1 MSDQDKKQGFKML
14 GCVSRENF
22 DEMMRDTMQ
31 DIINIERFLVVAGL
45 AAVLI
50 FTGSFF

>member
-1 MSDQDKKQGFKML
+1 MSDQDKEQGFKML
-14 GCVSRENF
+14 GCASRENF
-22 DEMMRDTMQ
+22 DEMMKDTMHN
-31 DIINIERFLVVAGL
+31 IINIERFLAVAGL